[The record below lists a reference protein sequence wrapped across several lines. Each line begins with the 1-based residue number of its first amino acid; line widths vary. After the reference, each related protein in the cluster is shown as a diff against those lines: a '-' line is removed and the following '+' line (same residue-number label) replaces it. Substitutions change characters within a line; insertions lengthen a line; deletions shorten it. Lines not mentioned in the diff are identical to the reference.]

1 MVARLL
7 PLVGQQTRSH
17 GTRRRPLAGAAGP
30 GTHWREPEEVALAA
44 RRLPRWSEL
53 RPLLRPE
60 RVPLDPV
67 ERRLSHAHTVAD
79 LRAIA
84 ARRAPRAVFDYADGA
99 AEQEISL
106 CRARRSFARAE
117 FHPQVLRDVS
127 AADTGVTVFGR
138 PWPVPFALAPTGFTR
153 MMHHE
158 GERAVVRAA
167 QRAGVTFTLS
177 TMGTTSI
184 EQVAQEAPAARRWFQ
199 LYLWRDRAAG
209 KDLVERA
216 RAAGY
221 EALVLTVDTAVAGA
235 RMRDVRNGLTIPP
248 ALTPATVLDAAL
260 HPAWWVNLLTTEPLT
275 FANMHEWHGTVA
287 DLVNTMFDPSVTF
300 ADIEWLRGLWPGP
313 LLLKGICTVA
323 DARAA
328 VDHGADGIIVSTHGG
343 RQLDRA
349 AAPLEVL
356 PAIVDAVGDRAEV
369 LLDTGIMNGGD
380 VVAALALGAK
390 ACLVGRAFL
399 YGLMAGGER
408 GVDRAIAI
416 LTGEIARTLQLLGAR
431 GTGELNPAHVSLR

>member
-1 MVARLL
+1 
-7 PLVGQQTRSH
+7 
-17 GTRRRPLAGAAGP
+17 
-30 GTHWREPEEVALAA
+30 VALVR

-53 RPLLRPE
+53 QPLLNPG
-60 RVPLDPV
+60 RVPLDPTD
-67 ERRLSHAHTVAD
+67 RRLGRAHTIAD

-84 ARRAPRAVFDYADGA
+84 ARRLPRAVFDYTDGA

-106 CRARRSFARAE
+106 RRARESFARVE
-117 FHPQVLRDVS
+117 FHPRVLHDVS
-127 AADTGVTVFGR
+127 TADTGTTVFGR
-138 PWPVPFALAPTGFTR
+138 RWPLPFALAPTGFTR

-158 GERAVVRAA
+158 GERAAARAA

-184 EQVAQEAPAARRWFQ
+184 EQVADEAPDAYKWFQ
-199 LYLWRDRAAG
+199 LYVWRDRAAG
-209 KDLVERA
+209 KDLIERA
-216 RAAGY
+216 RAAGF

-248 ALTPATVLDAAL
+248 ALTPSTVLDAAI
-260 HPAWWVNLLTTEPLT
+260 HPTWWFNLLTTEPLT
-275 FANMHEWHGTVA
+275 FASLHEWHGTVA
-287 DLVNTMFDPSVTF
+287 ELVDTMFDPSVTF
-300 ADIEWLRGLWPGP
+300 ADIEWLRAAWPGP
-313 LLLKGICTVA
+313 LLLKGIHTVQ

-328 VDHGADGIIVSTHGG
+328 VDHGADGIIISTHGG

-349 AAPLEVL
+349 VAPLEVL
-356 PAIVDAVGDRAEV
+356 PSIVDAVGDKAEI

-416 LTGEIARTLQLLGAR
+416 LAEEMARTLRLLGVPSIR
-431 GTGELNPAHVSLR
+431 ELNSSHVSLR

>member
-1 MVARLL
+1 MA
-7 PLVGQQTRSH
+7 LVR
-17 GTRRRPLAGAAGP
+17 
-30 GTHWREPEEVALAA
+30 

-53 RPLLRPE
+53 QPLLNPG
-60 RVPLDPV
+60 RVPLDPTD
-67 ERRLSHAHTVAD
+67 RRLGRAHTIAD

-84 ARRAPRAVFDYADGA
+84 ARRLPRAVFDYTDGA

-106 CRARRSFARAE
+106 RRARESFARVE
-117 FHPQVLRDVS
+117 FHPRVLRDVS
-127 AADTGVTVFGR
+127 TADTGTTVFGR
-138 PWPVPFALAPTGFTR
+138 RWPLPFALAPTGFTR

-158 GERAVVRAA
+158 GERAAARAA

-184 EQVAQEAPAARRWFQ
+184 EQVADEAPDAYKWFQ
-199 LYLWRDRAAG
+199 LYVWRDRAAG
-209 KDLVERA
+209 KDLIERA
-216 RAAGY
+216 RAAGF

-248 ALTPATVLDAAL
+248 ALTPSTVLDAAI
-260 HPAWWVNLLTTEPLT
+260 HPTWWFNLLTTEPLT
-275 FANMHEWHGTVA
+275 FASLHEWHGTVA
-287 DLVNTMFDPSVTF
+287 ELVDTMFDPSVTF
-300 ADIEWLRGLWPGP
+300 ADIEWLRAAWPGP
-313 LLLKGICTVA
+313 LLLKGIHTVQ

-328 VDHGADGIIVSTHGG
+328 VDHGADGIIISTHGG

-349 AAPLEVL
+349 AAPLEIL
-356 PAIVDAVGDRAEV
+356 PSIVDAVGDKAEI

-408 GVDRAIAI
+408 GVDRAIEI
-416 LTGEIARTLQLLGAR
+416 LAEEMARTLRLLGVPSIR
-431 GTGELNPAHVSLR
+431 ELNSSHVSLR

>member
-1 MVARLL
+1 
-7 PLVGQQTRSH
+7 
-17 GTRRRPLAGAAGP
+17 
-30 GTHWREPEEVALAA
+30 
-44 RRLPRWSEL
+44 
-53 RPLLRPE
+53 
-60 RVPLDPV
+60 
-67 ERRLSHAHTVAD
+67 
-79 LRAIA
+79 
-84 ARRAPRAVFDYADGA
+84 VFDYTDGA

-106 CRARRSFARAE
+106 RRARESFARVE
-117 FHPQVLRDVS
+117 FHPRVLRDVS
-127 AADTGVTVFGR
+127 TADTGTTVFGR
-138 PWPVPFALAPTGFTR
+138 RWPLPFALAPTGFTR

-158 GERAVVRAA
+158 GERAAARAA

-184 EQVAQEAPAARRWFQ
+184 EQVADEAPDAHKWFQ
-199 LYLWRDRAAG
+199 LYVWRDRAAG
-209 KDLVERA
+209 KDLIERA
-216 RAAGY
+216 RAAGF

-248 ALTPATVLDAAL
+248 ALTPSTVLDAAV
-260 HPAWWVNLLTTEPLT
+260 HPTWWFNLLTTEPLT
-275 FANMHEWHGTVA
+275 FASLHEWHGTVA
-287 DLVNTMFDPSVTF
+287 ELVNAMFDPSVTF
-300 ADIEWLRGLWPGP
+300 ADIEWLRAAWPGP
-313 LLLKGICTVA
+313 LLLKGIHTVE

-328 VDHGADGIIVSTHGG
+328 VDHGADGIIISAHGG

-356 PAIVDAVGDRAEV
+356 PSIVDAVGDKAEI

-380 VVAALALGAK
+380 IVAALALGAK

-416 LTGEIARTLQLLGAR
+416 LTEEMTRTLRLLGVPSIR
-431 GTGELNPAHVSLR
+431 ELNSSHVSLR